1 MKQSPPAAM
10 PWYRK
15 DIAIGVLLAGGCVA
29 LFARACWNDF
39 VNYDDPAYVTKNANV
54 RAGLTGKSILWA
66 LTTNEQSN
74 WHPLTW
80 LSLEIDSQLF
90 GLRAWG
96 FHLTNLLLHTAN
108 TVLLFAVFRRMTGA
122 LFRSALVAVFFGLH
136 PLHVESV
143 AWAAERKDVLSTFFW
158 LLTMAAYARY
168 VARPGATPYLAMIVL
183 FALGLTAKPM
193 LVTLPFVLLLVDYW
207 PLGRLRLETPHPNP
221 VPPARGRGAAKGSP
235 LPSGEKG
242 GGEGPRS
249 DSPLPSGERG
259 RGEGSPAGGP
269 TAAALVLEKAPL
281 FLLTVLSSIVTFWAQ
296 QSGGAV
302 STLNAVP
309 LWLRLETAVV
319 GYAGYL
325 FKMIWP
331 TCLAPFYPLP
341 ADHFPTWQVAAAII
355 LLSGVTGLALALRR
369 RSPYLIVGW
378 CWYLGTLIPV
388 IGLVQVGLQASAD
401 RYTYVPLIGIFV
413 AIVWA
418 AADIVAYLHVPASVA
433 AYAAGL
439 TLGAGAVLTEVQ
451 LGHWR
456 DTPTLWNHTIA
467 VVPDSYV
474 AYNNLGYYFAGE
486 DDEGS
491 LAQAKEYFEA
501 SLRLS
506 PNFADARNNLGH
518 SLAREGR
525 LQEAIKFYTEALA
538 LNPRVAQ
545 VHNNLGLALARLGR
559 LDEAADH
566 FRQAFAIRPDYSM
579 AHNNLGKLLAQRG
592 QIREAQSELE
602 EALRLNPENAD
613 AHANL
618 GVLLQRVGDA
628 QGAFDRFQTAI
639 RLEPKNA
646 DAHNNLG
653 MLFASQGKR
662 DMAFDQFTEAVQ
674 LNPRLASAHYNLGV
688 ALAEQGKRAEAI
700 DQYSEAV
707 RLEPA
712 DLPSRNNLAWELL
725 RAGRWQEAVT
735 HLEELVREAPEFA
748 LAHDNLGI
756 VLATQGKSDQALHH
770 FQEAVRLQP
779 TVAQFHCDLALALLE
794 RGDENA
800 ARTHFDEALRRETVW
815 PQRTDA
821 TARELASDP
830 DSRARNGVL
839 ALRLAKEV
847 CAATNNQKAA
857 YLDTLAASYAEL
869 GRFAEAR
876 AAAQR
881 ALAVAARD
889 ASADAAGIQSRLH
902 LYENDAPFR
911 RQ

>member
-1 MKQSPPAAM
+1 MKQSPPPATS
-10 PWYRK
+10 WYRQ
-15 DIAIGVLLAGGCVA
+15 DIAVAVLLAAGCVA
-29 LFARACWNDF
+29 IFARACWNDF
-39 VNYDDPAYVTKNANV
+39 VNYDNFAYITQNANV
-54 RAGLTGKSILWA
+54 RAGLTGKSVLWA
-66 LTTNEQSN
+66 LTANEQSN

-80 LSLEIDSQLF
+80 LSLEVDSQLF

-122 LFRSALVAVFFGLH
+122 LWRSALVAAFFGLH

-168 VARPGATPYLAMIVL
+168 VAKPGASPYLAMIVL

-193 LVTLPFVLLLVDYW
+193 LVTLPFVLLLLDYW

-221 VPPARGRGAAKGSP
+221 SPPVRGRGAPGTPLAK
-235 LPSGEKG
+235 
-242 GGEGPRS
+242 
-249 DSPLPSGERG
+249 GERG
-259 RGEGSPAGGP
+259 RGEGARAGSSDSPLRKGERGGGEGNRVLP
-269 TAAALVLEKAPL
+269 LLLEKAPL
-281 FLLTVLSSIVTFWAQ
+281 FLLAILSSIVTFWAQ
-296 QSGGAV
+296 HTGGAV
-302 STLNAVP
+302 SSLNQQP
-309 LWLRLETAVV
+309 LVLRLETAVV

-325 FKMIWP
+325 FKMVWP
-331 TCLAPFYPLP
+331 TRLAPFYPLP
-341 ADHFPTWQVAAAII
+341 AYHFPTWEIVTAVI
-355 LLSGVTGLALALRR
+355 LLLGVTGLALALARR
-369 RSPYLIVGW
+369 RAYLLVGW
-378 CWYLGTLIPV
+378 CWYLGTLVPV

-401 RYTYVPLIGIFV
+401 RYTYIPLIGIFL

-418 AADIVAYLHVPASVA
+418 AADIVAYFHVPASVA
-433 AYAAGL
+433 AAAAGL
-439 TLGAGAVLTEVQ
+439 PLAACALLTEVQ
-451 LGHWR
+451 LGHWH
-456 DTPTLWNHTIA
+456 DTPTLWYHTIA
-467 VVPDSYV
+467 AVPDSYV

-486 DDEGS
+486 DDES
-491 LAQAKEYFEA
+491 SHAQAKEFFEA
-501 SLRLS
+501 SLRVS
-506 PNFADARNNLGH
+506 PNFPDAKNNLGR

-525 LQEAIKFYTEALA
+525 LQEAIKFYSEALA
-538 LNPRVAQ
+538 LNPRFAQ
-545 VHNNLGLALARLGR
+545 VHNNLGLALARVGR

-566 FRQAFAIRPDYSM
+566 FRQAFTIRPTYSM
-579 AHNNLGKLLAQRG
+579 AHNNLGKLLAQQG
-592 QIREAQSELE
+592 QIREAQAELE

-613 AHANL
+613 ALANL
-618 GVLLQRVGDA
+618 GVLLQRAGDA
-628 QGAFDRFQTAI
+628 QGALERFQTAI

-653 MLFASQGKR
+653 MLFAAEGKR

-688 ALAEQGKRAEAI
+688 ALAEQGKRPEAI
-700 DQYSEAV
+700 DHYAEAV

-712 DLPSRNNLAWELL
+712 DVPSRNNLGWELL
-725 RAGRWQEAVT
+725 RAGRWDQAMT
-735 HLEELVREAPEFA
+735 HLEELVRLAPEFA

-756 VLATQGKSDQALHH
+756 VLAILGKSDQALHH

-779 TVAQFHCDLALALLE
+779 AFAQFHCDLALALLE
-794 RGDENA
+794 RGDEKA
-800 ARTHFDEALRRETVW
+800 ARPHFDEALRREPSW
-815 PQRTDA
+815 PQRSDA

-830 DSRARNGVL
+830 DGRARNGAL

-857 YLDTLAASYAEL
+857 YLDTLAACYAEL